1 MARKM
6 YWIKWLICIALA
18 AVFFLIPTSD
28 IYTPTLQRFFA
39 ITVFVMAV
47 VAFNF
52 FDMAIPAFALPI
64 AYILFQ
70 VAPPATVFAPWTG
83 GTTIFMI
90 IGAFVFSN
98 LLDECGL
105 LRRISYWTIVKLGGS
120 FTGIVFAVFLAGA
133 ILSLLTFNNGYMVE
147 VFLAYSV
154 CVTLKL
160 TKGSKEAAL
169 ICCAGALGAQ
179 GLVACT
185 YYPAA
190 DGLVTAALAGML
202 PDIKFGY
209 FTRAFYNWPIF
220 LTCFLTLFIL
230 TKFYKTKK
238 LKSAEN
244 MDEFKKKYEELGKMT
259 AAEKKAVV
267 CSVILLVFLITSP
280 IHKLPSEYAF
290 LVLPWIMV
298 LPGMRIG
305 TIQSVNNIKLG
316 VLFFIAGCMSI
327 GTVGVAVGLD
337 DMISVGLAPMLSNLG
352 PFALMF
358 AFVGLGALANMA
370 LTPFAMLSGL
380 SVPFCQV
387 VLDMGLNPMF
397 SLMCLA
403 ISTAAVFMPHEI
415 VCYAVLYSFGYIK
428 MKDFIF
434 MVGLNTIITFIIMGI
449 IIFPWWN
456 FIGLI

>member
-1 MARKM
+1 
-6 YWIKWLICIALA
+6 
-18 AVFFLIPTSD
+18 
-28 IYTPTLQRFFA
+28 
-39 ITVFVMAV
+39 
-47 VAFNF
+47 
-52 FDMAIPAFALPI
+52 
-64 AYILFQ
+64 
-70 VAPPATVFAPWTG
+70 
-83 GTTIFMI
+83 
-90 IGAFVFSN
+90 
-98 LLDECGL
+98 
-105 LRRISYWTIVKLGGS
+105 
-120 FTGIVFAVFLAGA
+120 
-133 ILSLLTFNNGYMVE
+133 
-147 VFLAYSV
+147 
-154 CVTLKL
+154 
-160 TKGSKEAAL
+160 
-169 ICCAGALGAQ
+169 
-179 GLVACT
+179 
-185 YYPAA
+185 
-190 DGLVTAALAGML
+190 
-202 PDIKFGY
+202 
-209 FTRAFYNWPIF
+209 
-220 LTCFLTLFIL
+220 
-230 TKFYKTKK
+230 
-238 LKSAEN
+238 
-244 MDEFKKKYEELGKMT
+244 MT

-316 VLFFIAGCMSI
+316 VLFFITGCMSI

-387 VLDMGLNPMF
+387 ALDMGLNPMF